1 MTSILE
7 KNTVPIDDDDDDDWE
22 PGPAIPVEDDPTIT
36 AADLERFR
44 QRSEAIDRGYYIE
57 LTFKQL
63 RALTEVFDSK

>member
-7 KNTVPIDDDDDDDWE
+7 KNTVPIDDDDDDWE
-22 PGPAIPVEDDPTIT
+22 PGLAIPVEDDPTIT

-44 QRSEAIDRGYYIE
+44 QASERIKNGHYIE

-63 RALTEVFDSK
+63 RALTEVFDNK